1 MKWGLLDKEI
11 RSGIKGNHFIRYKK
25 SFENAINGIIYA
37 IKYEH
42 NFIIIVSAII
52 ITTILGFLLNINK
65 IEWCFIIVCYGLVFG
80 CELINSALEA
90 SVDLVTL
97 ERKPLAKIAKDCA
110 SGATLIFSLMSLI
123 IGLLIFIPKMG

>member
-90 SVDLVTL
+90 TVDLVTL

>member
-52 ITTILGFLLNINK
+52 ITTVLGFLLNINK

-90 SVDLVTL
+90 TVDLVTL

>member
-65 IEWCFIIVCYGLVFG
+65 IEWCFIIVCYGLVYG

-90 SVDLVTL
+90 TVDLVTL

>member
-1 MKWGLLDKEI
+1 MKWGLLDKKI

-65 IEWCFIIVCYGLVFG
+65 TEWCFIIVCYGLVFG

-90 SVDLVTL
+90 TVDLVTL

>member
-90 SVDLVTL
+90 TVDLVTL

-123 IGLLIFIPKMG
+123 VGLLIFIPKMG

>member
-52 ITTILGFLLNINK
+52 ITTILGFLININK

-90 SVDLVTL
+90 TVDLVTL

>member
-1 MKWGLLDKEI
+1 M
-11 RSGIKGNHFIRYKK
+11 
-25 SFENAINGIIYA
+25 
-37 IKYEH
+37 
-42 NFIIIVSAII
+42 SAII

-90 SVDLVTL
+90 TVDLVTL